1 MITITIILKK
11 CFKNAFQYYGMD
23 IFLSVA
29 NANIIKNIPNIKKN
43 IKQNGQEK
51 QRNVITTIWQE
62 KINAEYWWLH

>member
-29 NANIIKNIPNIKKN
+29 NANIIKNTPNIKKN

-51 QRNVITTIWQE
+51 QRNVITTI
-62 KINAEYWWLH
+62 